1 MATNHSFKH
10 SGTLGDLIY
19 SLPIVRYLNGGKFY
33 LHLNQVDW
41 IGKYYYGAEPNPFH
55 QGRMT
60 MQDFNFM
67 ESFMKAQEY
76 IESFQPLDPRT
87 VEITHNLD
95 RFRAPF
101 VGHPGNYVDLY
112 ANVFG
117 LADPTLQQMLR
128 QTPWITVPNPK
139 TIPGKKCVI
148 NRTSRWVPN
157 ERNTMYDTWKQNNS
171 DKECIFVGLP
181 QEYEAFKKFSGWDID
196 YQPTKTLLEVA
207 ELIAGH
213 ETFIGN
219 QSVALSIAIGLGKE
233 YYCEARRDLPIE
245 RNECFFPEQPNG
257 NYF

>member
-41 IGKYYYGAEPNPFH
+41 IGKYYYGADPNPFH

-67 ESFMKAQEY
+67 ESFMKAQDY

-128 QTPWITVPNPK
+128 QT
-139 TIPGKKCVI
+139 IPIKNVYLLDYHKS
-148 NRTSRWVPN
+148 TKHSRNSAVGTLIISLQKP
-157 ERNTMYDTWKQNNS
+157 YWK
-171 DKECIFVGLP
+171 
-181 QEYEAFKKFSGWDID
+181 
-196 YQPTKTLLEVA
+196 
-207 ELIAGH
+207 
-213 ETFIGN
+213 
-219 QSVALSIAIGLGKE
+219 
-233 YYCEARRDLPIE
+233 
-245 RNECFFPEQPNG
+245 
-257 NYF
+257 